1 MDDMSREMGR
11 RSGCFTHAEGWRRH
25 LHLGLARDDHDLLSA
40 ELGAGA
46 TVPGRSGE
54 LP

>member
-1 MDDMSREMGR
+1 MPVLNRIADYADEMK
-11 RSGCFTHAEGWRRH
+11 GWRRH

-46 TVPGRSGE
+46 TAPCRPGEVS
-54 LP
+54 